1 MSDSSSSMNS
11 PLRRLAV
18 FVMVLFALLLINASY
33 TIVVRQNELNAHPQN
48 RRARDDEFSRDRG
61 PILVG
66 QEQIATTEPSQ
77 DQYRFQRVYP
87 SPRMYA
93 PVTGYYSYDFGRSG
107 LEYTQNSQLSGTDD
121 SQFIRRMVDI
131 VTGEKPTGA
140 TVETTINPA
149 MQEAAY
155 EALGDRKGAVVA
167 LDPKTGAVL
176 AMVSTPSYDPN
187 DLASHDRQKAGRA
200 WAELNADPGRPLSN
214 RAVREVY
221 PPGSVF
227 KIVTAA
233 AALENGHG
241 VDQPVDAPETLRLPG
256 SQTYLG
262 NQLDCGGAQ
271 ITIEQAMNVS
281 CNTAFANLG
290 LEVGSDKL
298 RQQAE
303 KFGFGSRPLPELSGV
318 ASRFP
323 TDPNEAQTA
332 LSAIGQ
338 YEVAASPLQ
347 MTMVTAAVANGG
359 EVYDPYVVSKV
370 RAADLSTISTA
381 RPQSRGR
388 AVSTGTAEAL
398 QKMLVSTVED
408 GTGSPA
414 QISGRTVGGKTGTAQ
429 TSPERPP
436 YAWFTSYALD
446 EAGEPAVAV
455 TVFVEEADVARD
467 DVSGGRLAAP
477 VARAVM
483 EAAVK

>member
-1 MSDSSSSMNS
+1 MNG

-18 FVMVLFALLLINASY
+18 FVMVLFALLLINSSY
-33 TIVVRQNELNAHPQN
+33 TIVVRQNDLNAHPQN

-66 QEQIATTEPSQ
+66 QEQVATTEPSQ
-77 DQYRFQRVYP
+77 DQYRYQRVYP
-87 SPRMYA
+87 DAKMYA
-93 PVTGYYSYDFGRSG
+93 PITGYYSYDFGRSG
-107 LEYTQNSQLSGTDD
+107 LEYSQNSQLSGTDD
-121 SQFIRRMVDI
+121 SQFVRRMLDI
-131 VTGEKPTGA
+131 VTGEKPAGA
-140 TVETTINPA
+140 TVETTINPDL
-149 MQEAAY
+149 QQAAY
-155 EALGDRKGAVVA
+155 QAMGNRKGAVVA

-187 DLASHDRQKAGRA
+187 DLASHDRQKATQA
-200 WAELNADPGRPLSN
+200 WSELNADSGSPLSN

-227 KIVTAA
+227 KLVTAA
-233 AALENGHG
+233 AALENGHP

-262 NQLDCGGAQ
+262 NQLDCGGTK
-271 ITIEQAMNVS
+271 ITIEQAMKVS

-298 RQQAE
+298 RAQAE

-323 TDPNEAQTA
+323 ASPNEAQTA

-347 MTMVTAAVANGG
+347 MAMVTAAIANGG
-359 EVYDPYVVSKV
+359 DVYEPYVVSKV

-388 AVSTGTAEAL
+388 AVSPSTAQAL
-398 QKMLVSTVED
+398 QKMMVATAEG
-408 GTGSPA
+408 GTATPA
-414 QISGRTVGGKTGTAQ
+414 RISGRTVGGKTGTAQ

-436 YAWFTSYALD
+436 YAWFTSYALND
-446 EAGEPAVAV
+446 KGDPAIAV
-455 TVFVEEADVARD
+455 TVFVEDADVARD
-467 DVSGGRLAAP
+467 DISGGRLAAP
-477 VARAVM
+477 VAKAVM